1 MRRTL
6 TTTSLFLIGGMT
18 IALAQTS
25 PLPGPQPSAKTEAG
39 QPTSDPD
46 LAKFRSAYTSGDG
59 IAYVVINDEKGER
72 IYRYGDASRLT
83 AKKDTRGYMLFTCA
97 SPHVFV
103 PQKPEDKTALMK
115 ADVVKAGEL
124 RFKLPQSI
132 GEIRAAE
139 GQAIV
144 TSLPQPLKGNHNGRC
159 SSLASRRPPLDH
171 HPALPH
177 LLR

>member
-1 MRRTL
+1 MRHTL

-115 ADVVKAGEL
+115 ADVVKAGEP
-124 RFKLPQSI
+124 RF
-132 GEIRAAE
+132 AE
-139 GQAIV
+139 LDAKYV
-144 TSLPQPLKGNHNGRC
+144 SNCRNPLVK
-159 SSLASRRPPLDH
+159 S
-171 HPALPH
+171 ALPKGKQS
-177 LLR
+177 